1 MSVNGGL
8 KEKLKNYLRDIFQ
21 FDKEDLDFGI
31 YKILNYKRDK
41 IEEFIEK
48 DLIEQIEKELNK
60 ISEAERQELEER
72 KSQLEQQNS
81 IKKYI
86 EAKTRGDENRIKIYK
101 EDFPEQIAEYEEILR
116 QLEKIK
122 VTDELEKEIYNHLIN
137 FFSRYYA
144 DGDFISQRRYGKNEK
159 YVIPYNGEEVML
171 YWANHDQYYIKTT
184 EYFRKYTFKNGT
196 LTVNF
201 RVVSAQEENGNA
213 KSQEKKYFVL
223 NEKIYDYDKGK
234 NELNIYFEYRILTE
248 EEKQQYGSQNIQETI
263 NQQTLSI
270 LREKIK
276 PEYLLELLYAPQQD
290 GKTVIEKHLNR
301 YTKKN
306 TTDYFIHKDLKGFL
320 ERELDFYI
328 KNEFL
333 KLDDLQ
339 VLEQSGYF
347 DKLRMYL
354 IGVKAF
360 KRIATKIIDFLAQI
374 ENFQKMLWEKKK
386 FVLSTHYVIT
396 LDKLREY
403 TSEEFLQ
410 SIIDDILKNEAQ
422 LNEWKE
428 LYRIEVKS
436 KEDLLV
442 DGQLQL
448 GENGYKKLPID
459 TRYFDE
465 EFKWKLLVAIT
476 EKNDN
481 DLDKILDGILIKSE
495 NWQALNLLMNK
506 YKGMIKTIYI
516 DPPYNTGND
525 DFLYKDSYQHS
536 SWLSMMENRLRLA
549 RELMKDDGVIFVSI
563 DDNENYTLENIMHSL
578 FDYIDTFI
586 IKSNPRGN
594 QAKKITASM
603 HEYVLVFS
611 KGIFRNKL
619 GFLKI
624 EGDISEFKYE
634 DNKGQYREIGLRKRG
649 AGAKREDAPN
659 LYYPIYY
666 DPQTKQIHL
675 TKVKSNLIE
684 ILPLLEDGSDG
695 RWRWSK
701 EKLLENID
709 KVLCRKVKRRDGS
722 EAYDVFEKD
731 YLTEE
736 KIEKVK
742 SIFDEKEVNYENAT
756 EEIKHMGLYY
766 KYPKPVYLIIKLI
779 RTLSYLSKS
788 YIILDFF
795 AGSGTT
801 AHAVMKLNKEDG
813 GKRKFILVEIADYF
827 YTTIIPRIK
836 KVVYSFNWKDGIPQD
851 MDGSGIF
858 FKYHTIEQYED
869 ALENVE
875 LEQVPD
881 VFYTLEDYFVK
892 YFLEWETKDS
902 PTLLNIEKLKDPFNY
917 KLKILD
923 NYEQKEVNVDIIE
936 TFNYLLGL
944 HVKGYKIFEDTN
956 RKYVFVFGKKEGKEV
971 VIIWRSIKDLDLE
984 KDKEFIENVLK
995 RYNVDEIY
1003 INGNAVLSKEY
1014 KIIEPIFKKLMFE
1027 EVQN

>member
-1 MSVNGGL
+1 MSNNNEL
-8 KEKLKNYLRDIFQ
+8 RIKLKNYLREIFQ

-48 DLIEQIEKELNK
+48 DLIDQIEKELNK
-60 ISEAERQELEER
+60 ISDAERQELEER
-72 KSQLEQQNS
+72 RNQLEQQNS

-86 EAKTRGDENRIKIYK
+86 EAKNKGDENRINIYK

-201 RVVSAQEENGNA
+201 RVVSAQEENGNV
-213 KSQEKKYFVL
+213 KSQERKYFVL
-223 NEKIYDYDKGK
+223 NEKIYDYDKAK
-234 NELNIYFEYRILTE
+234 DELNIYFEYRILTE
-248 EEKQQYGSQNIQETI
+248 EEKKQYDSKNNIQETI

-360 KRIATKIIDFLAQI
+360 RRIASKIIDFLAQI

-396 LDKLREY
+396 LDRLKEY
-403 TSEEFLQ
+403 TSDEFLQ
-410 SIIDDILKNEAQ
+410 SIMDDILKNEAQ

-428 LYRIEVKS
+428 LFGIEVKS

-448 GENGYKKLPID
+448 GESEYKKLPID

-465 EFKWKLLVAIT
+465 EFKWKLLVAISG
-476 EKNDN
+476 KN
-481 DLDKILDGILIKSE
+481 DLDEILDGILIKSE
-495 NWQALNLLMNK
+495 NWQALNLLMGK
-506 YKGMIKTIYI
+506 YKEMIKTIYI

-536 SWLSMMENRLRLA
+536 SWLSMMENRLKLA
-549 RELMKDDGVIFVSI
+549 KELLSDDGVIFVSV
-563 DDNENYTLENIMHSL
+563 DDNEVDNLNKLMKEILGNENFVANIIWKKKNSPQNDAKWLSDNHDFILLYASNKSKWKPNL
-578 FDYIDTFI
+578 LRRSENQLSKYKNIDDDPRGPWTPSDLSVKTYNEKYVYPI
-586 IKSNPRGN
+586 IDPITGKEYWPPNGRCWMTSKENMEKLIKDNRIYFGGRKPVLKRFLSEVKEGIVPLTIWDDVPYSAEGIKELKDMFVEVLGDQPIFSNPKPTEIV
-594 QAKKITASM
+594 KKIIYISSNNKYG
-603 HEYVLVFS
+603 YV
-611 KGIFRNKL
+611 
-619 GFLKI
+619 
-624 EGDISEFKYE
+624 
-634 DNKGQYREIGLRKRG
+634 
-649 AGAKREDAPN
+649 
-659 LYYPIYY
+659 
-666 DPQTKQIHL
+666 
-675 TKVKSNLIE
+675 
-684 ILPLLEDGSDG
+684 
-695 RWRWSK
+695 
-701 EKLLENID
+701 
-709 KVLCRKVKRRDGS
+709 
-722 EAYDVFEKD
+722 
-731 YLTEE
+731 
-736 KIEKVK
+736 
-742 SIFDEKEVNYENAT
+742 
-756 EEIKHMGLYY
+756 M
-766 KYPKPVYLIIKLI
+766 
-779 RTLSYLSKS
+779 
-788 YIILDFF
+788 DFF

-813 GKRKFILVEIADYF
+813 GKRKFILIEIADYF
-827 YTTIIPRIK
+827 YTVIIPRIK
-836 KVVYSFNWKDGIPQD
+836 KIAYSFNWKDGIPQD

-869 ALENVE
+869 TLENIE
-875 LEQVPD
+875 LEPTPD

-892 YFLEWETKDS
+892 YFLEWETKES
-902 PTLLNIEKLKDPFNY
+902 LALLNIEKLKDPFNY

-923 NYEQKEVNVDIIE
+923 NYEQKDVNVDVIE

-944 HVKGYKIFEDTN
+944 HVKGYKIFEN
-956 RKYVFVFGKKEGKEV
+956 ANSKYVFVSGRKEGKEV
-971 VIIWRSIKDLDLE
+971 VLIWRNTKDLDLE
-984 KDKEFIENVLK
+984 KDKEFVEGVLK
-995 RYNVDEIY
+995 KYNVDEIY
-1003 INGNAVLSKEY
+1003 INGSAVLSREY

-1027 EVQN
+1027 EVQD